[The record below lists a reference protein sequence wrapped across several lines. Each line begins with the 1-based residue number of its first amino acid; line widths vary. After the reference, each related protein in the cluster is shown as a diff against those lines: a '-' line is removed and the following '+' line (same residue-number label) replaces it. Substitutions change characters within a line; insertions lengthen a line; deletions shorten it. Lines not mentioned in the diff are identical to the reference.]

1 MPTRGPTRGRVA
13 TEPSPGAHP
22 RERHSTINVSLQTL
36 TGAPSTADSQ
46 ARLGAHLWYGR
57 EVYFSVL
64 RPKGKPIPVV
74 VEIPHA
80 GLGLEPLSAAT
91 LVAPVNALG
100 RDADLYVD
108 ELYADAP
115 DLGATVLVSH
125 VSRYVCDL
133 NRAETDVDGHAVQGS
148 SGANF
153 PHGLIWHQTTES
165 HAALSAPVPRT
176 ELERRLR
183 LIYRPYHQTLRQ
195 LLAETLQQFGSV
207 VLLAA
212 HSMPGAGRS
221 GHRDPGATRAD
232 VVPGSRGFTTA
243 DPRFIRLPEQLAT
256 QRGWSVAHDT
266 PYRGGFTTGHY
277 GQPQNGIH
285 AVQVEL
291 NRALYMNELSLE
303 RLPGKFEATRAYCA
317 DVVTHLGRA
326 ALG

>member
-1 MPTRGPTRGRVA
+1 
-13 TEPSPGAHP
+13 
-22 RERHSTINVSLQTL
+22 
-36 TGAPSTADSQ
+36 
-46 ARLGAHLWYGR
+46 
-57 EVYFSVL
+57 VYFSVL
-64 RPKGKPIPVV
+64 PPRGTAIPVV

-80 GLGLEPLSAAT
+80 GLMLEPLSAAT
-91 LVAPVNALG
+91 LVAPVAALG

-115 DLGATVLVSH
+115 ELGASVLVSH

-133 NRAETDVDGHAVQGS
+133 NRAESDVDGHAVQGAP
-148 SGANF
+148 GVNF

-165 HAALSAPVPRT
+165 QAALSGPVSRA

-183 LIYRPYHQTLRQ
+183 SIYRPYHQALRQ
-195 LLAETLQQFGSV
+195 LLLQSIQQFGYV
-207 VLLAA
+207 ILLAA

-221 GHRDPGATRAD
+221 GHRDPGAARAD

-243 DPRFIRLPEQLAT
+243 EPRLIRLPEQLAT

-277 GQPQNGIH
+277 GQPQNAMH

-291 NRALYMNELSLE
+291 NRGLYMNEQSLE

-317 DVVTHLGRA
+317 ELVARLGQTV
-326 ALG
+326 LS

>member
-1 MPTRGPTRGRVA
+1 M
-13 TEPSPGAHP
+13 
-22 RERHSTINVSLQTL
+22 
-36 TGAPSTADSQ
+36 
-46 ARLGAHLWYGR
+46 
-57 EVYFSVL
+57 YFSVL
-64 RPKGKPIPVV
+64 PPRANPIPVV

-80 GLGLEPLSAAT
+80 GLMLEPLSAAT
-91 LVAPVNALG
+91 LIAPVAALG

-115 DLGATVLVSH
+115 DLGASVLVSH

-133 NRAETDVDGHAVQGS
+133 NRAESDVDGHAVV
-148 SGANF
+148 GAPGVNF

-165 HAALSAPVPRT
+165 QAALSAPVSRA

-183 LIYRPYHQTLRQ
+183 VIYRPYHQALRQ
-195 LLAETLQQFGSV
+195 LLLQAIQQFGYV

-243 DPRFIRLPEQLAT
+243 DPRLVRLPEQLAM

-266 PYRGGFTTGHY
+266 PYRGGYTTGHY
-277 GQPQNGIH
+277 GQPQHGMH

-291 NRALYMNELSLE
+291 NRSLYMNEQTLE
-303 RLPGKFEATRAYCA
+303 RMPGKFDATREYCT
-317 DVVTHLGRA
+317 DLVKHLGSA
-326 ALG
+326 SLG